1 MLYFAYGSNM
11 DRAQMQERCR
21 SARFVCTAKLEG
33 HRLVFPRKSSHRKC
47 GAASVE
53 RSDGSDVWGVVYQ
66 IDELD
71 IATLDER
78 EGYDV
83 NLPADQNSYLRKK
96 TRVLRDGYE
105 EQAIAVWTYEAN
117 PKPTPPTTERRIQ
130 RTHRGGCQILATAA
144 RLHRRTREDR
154 DQRVIAKECKQLA
167 EVDFP
172 IAVASRHAAREKA
185 IRHGRPST
193 LHIWWARR
201 QEPPK
206 PPLRARGLLGGLAE
220 ASPR

>member
-33 HRLVFPRKSSHRKC
+33 HRLVFPRKSRHRKRKC
-47 GAASVE
+47 GVASVE

-117 PKPTPPTTERRIQ
+117 PKPTPPPPSAEYKGLIVEAAKFWRLPPDYIAELERIE
-130 RTHRGGCQILATAA
+130 TKG
-144 RLHRRTREDR
+144 
-154 DQRVIAKECKQLA
+154 
-167 EVDFP
+167 
-172 IAVASRHAAREKA
+172 
-185 IRHGRPST
+185 
-193 LHIWWARR
+193 
-201 QEPPK
+201 
-206 PPLRARGLLGGLAE
+206 
-220 ASPR
+220 